1 MLTRCLL
8 YQDELKNELAE
19 LEQDELNERLAG
31 AERAPTTAL
40 PTREERKPIYIPFLN
55 AHLLLWPFL
64 CIATRHRIA
73 EEDDEE
79 AQLKQLQAALAM

>member
-1 MLTRCLL
+1 M
-8 YQDELKNELAE
+8 KNELAE

-40 PTREERKPIYIPFLN
+40 PTREERKFPIASLGRLTHKF
-55 AHLLLWPFL
+55 
-64 CIATRHRIA
+64 IASRHRVA
-73 EEDDEE
+73 EEDDED

>member
-40 PTREERKPIYIPFLN
+40 PTREERKPIYIPF
-55 AHLLLWPFL
+55 
-64 CIATRHRIA
+64 
-73 EEDDEE
+73 
-79 AQLKQLQAALAM
+79 

>member
-1 MLTRCLL
+1 M
-8 YQDELKNELAE
+8 KNELAE

-40 PTREERKPIYIPFLN
+40 PTREERKFPVASLGRLTHEHKF
-55 AHLLLWPFL
+55 
-64 CIATRHRIA
+64 IASRHRVA
-73 EEDDEE
+73 EEDDED